1 MQINSNG
8 FNNSFKDISIL
19 NKSQLNIKNKD
30 NSKLMTQLEEA
41 LNLQESSLIY
51 KNFDYNSIVSILA

>member
-19 NKSQLNIKNKD
+19 NKSQEIDNKTIF
-30 NSKLMTQLEEA
+30 K
-41 LNLQESSLIY
+41 I
-51 KNFDYNSIVSILA
+51 IR